1 MANYTGVYS
10 AVQNVTYTSS
20 PVVGE
25 VRYDTDRDTMQTWD
39 GQQWVTLYGRKE
51 TVQETVQESLDR
63 IAAQIEEDHP
73 DSVAIQDA
81 LAEWTKACEKFQ
93 VILALAEQK

>member
-1 MANYTGVYS
+1 MSVLYS
-10 AVQNVTYTSS
+10 GLFKNGHTVVS

-25 VRYDTDRDTMQTWD
+25 CRYDHDKDTMQTWD
-39 GQQWVTLYGRKE
+39 GRQWVTLYGHKE

-63 IAAQIEEDHP
+63 VASQVEDDHP

-81 LAEWTKACEKFQ
+81 LKEWEQACEKFK
-93 VILALAEQK
+93 VVLALAEKNK